1 MHNNLI
7 MDAILWSTHMIK
19 LFFHLY
25 LTLKFEHKDG
35 LGPLEQ
41 SRKMKKKKI
50 GIYVDQA
57 VYGARLPQVK
67 ELINIPYSAR
77 DCSSSWRFPY
87 PSCQST

>member
-41 SRKMKKKKI
+41 SRKMKKKKLVSTWTKLYTVR
-50 GIYVDQA
+50 GYH
-57 VYGARLPQVK
+57 RLR
-67 ELINIPYSAR
+67 S
-77 DCSSSWRFPY
+77 
-87 PSCQST
+87 